1 MVVLYCSDCQT
12 YRSTQSAT
20 DYWTKILVET
30 SKHTLYICQYCCC
43 NVSWEKD
50 EKMTK
55 DIQFQ
60 MIILCFAFTLS
71 FALLFFLFLF
81 AWIHIWIYFQ
91 NLKSNLQT
99 LETGN
104 PHILILTI
112 FIYVLWKFLIRIR
125 IRILN
130 LNRNSKEFK
139 VQLYHWIVSL
149 YFYLVINCNIFYQL
163 STTTSTSTNSTLIW
177 SQLSN
182 VVYDNVKSLQ
192 TIIPIGTHTSVLV
205 NAVLFRC
212 MQFSFVQF
220 CYFWSWWFSG
230 ALTAV

>member
-1 MVVLYCSDCQT
+1 MPNIICQT
-12 YRSTQSAT
+12 VYAN
-20 DYWTKILVET
+20 IVVVMLVERKT
-30 SKHTLYICQYCCC
+30 KRWQ
-43 NVSWEKD
+43 
-50 EKMTK
+50 K

-71 FALLFFLFLF
+71 FTLLFFLFLF

-99 LETGN
+99 LETCN

-125 IRILN
+125 IVN
-130 LNRNSKEFK
+130 FGWNWKEFK

-182 VVYDNVKSLQ
+182 VVYDNVNPFKL
-192 TIIPIGTHTSVLV
+192 
-205 NAVLFRC
+205 
-212 MQFSFVQF
+212 
-220 CYFWSWWFSG
+220 
-230 ALTAV
+230 